1 MMAEDREE
9 TRAPAPD
16 DRDAETRRAAP
27 EVDVRKRPG
36 GGGPVKP
43 WVTALALAAVALFAG
58 IVWYAYQTRERGGEP
73 PLIAA
78 EQGPA
83 KVRPE
88 EPGGLEVPDR
98 DKLVYEKAAG
108 EPVAEAEQ
116 LLPPPEEPAVMA
128 EDAATAGDVAEA
140 APLDAVAASLD
151 DSFQVQMGAF
161 RGPERA
167 DGVWRVLLDS
177 HGDLLAGL
185 VSDVVS
191 VDVAGKGTFYRLRA
205 GPLADKADAADL
217 CRRLKD
223 RGQDCLVVE
232 P

>member
-1 MMAEDREE
+1 MAEDKEE
-9 TRAPAPD
+9 TRAPEPD
-16 DRDAETRRAAP
+16 ESATAVRRAVP

-43 WVTALALAAVALFAG
+43 WVTALALATVAVFAG

-73 PLIAA
+73 PLVAAA
-78 EQGPA
+78 EGPA

-88 EPGGLEVPDR
+88 EPGGLEVPDQ
-98 DKLVYEKAAG
+98 DKLVYEEAAG
-108 EPVAEAEQ
+108 EAVAEAEE

-128 EDAATAGDVAEA
+128 EDAADT

-151 DSFQVQMGAF
+151 DSFQIQLGAF
-161 RGPERA
+161 SSAAKA
-167 DGVWRVLLDS
+167 DGVWQGLLDN

-217 CRRLKD
+217 CRALKD

>member
-1 MMAEDREE
+1 MAEDREE
-9 TRAPAPD
+9 TRAHGHD
-16 DRDAETRRAAP
+16 DSNAETRRAVP

-43 WVTALALAAVALFAG
+43 WVTALALATVALFAG
-58 IVWYAYQTRERGGEP
+58 VVWYAYQTRERGGEP

-78 EQGPA
+78 EEGPA

-88 EPGGLEVPDR
+88 EPGGLEVPDQ

-116 LLPPPEEPAVMA
+116 LLPPPEEPATMA
-128 EDAATAGDVAEA
+128 EETAEA
-140 APLDAVAASLD
+140 PPVDAVAASLN
-151 DSFQVQMGAF
+151 DSFQIQLGAF
-161 RGPERA
+161 RGAAKA
-167 DGVWRVLLDS
+167 DGVWQGLLDN

-217 CRRLKD
+217 CRQLKD